1 MNRALA
7 AGFALILLAASACT
21 SQGHRSKP
29 PTQMIVAVSIDPA
42 SLNELL
48 IEGQTTATIVPL
60 IYSYLLTIDGDGAL
74 VPDVAT
80 EVPTLAN
87 KGISSDGLTITYR
100 LRKNVKWQ
108 DGAPLTARDVV
119 FSYDAVM
126 NPRNN
131 VPSRDGYGEIRR
143 VQAVNDYTVRVTLK
157 RPYAPILSWFLAPNQ
172 NYGIL
177 PAHLLARYPDLN
189 HVPYNA
195 RPVGSGPYR
204 VAEWVRGDHL
214 RLVRNT
220 SYYSG
225 PPPIPEITLKF
236 IADSNT
242 ILNQLRTGEVNGY
255 LNADSAFLREYEQ
268 IPRLAVRRVRIGG
281 MGTLMFNVA
290 DPAVRD
296 VRVRRAIAQSL
307 NLPEIVRN
315 ATRGAQVTT
324 QANRGL
330 FSWGYDASLR
340 ESPYDPANARRL
352 LTAAR
357 TPRTLLF
364 ETVSGNSVY
373 ASVGVQVQQALR
385 PLGITV
391 VMRSSTPALFYAPA
405 ADGGPMFGGKFQI
418 AFTEIL
424 TPADPDTQWYLGC
437 AQAAPN
443 GFNLSRFCDPVT
455 DRAEAAGIANYS
467 APVRRKYAS
476 IVQQRVAL
484 LLPYVPL
491 WQTNETFIV
500 PKTLR
505 GFDPSPES
513 PLWNAGRW
521 SL

>member
-1 MNRALA
+1 MV
-7 AGFALILLAASACT
+7 I
-21 SQGHRSKP
+21 
-29 PTQMIVAVSIDPA
+29 AVSIDPA

-60 IYSYLLTIDGDGAL
+60 IYSYLLTIDGNGKL

-87 KGISSDGLTITYR
+87 KGISPDGLTITYH
-100 LRKNVKWQ
+100 LRKDVKWQ
-108 DGAPLTARDVV
+108 DGVPLTARDIV

-143 VQAVNDYTVRVTLK
+143 LQAVDDYTVRVTLK

-177 PAHLLARYPDLN
+177 PAHLLARYPDIN

-195 RPVGSGPYR
+195 KPVGSGPYR
-204 VAEWVRGDHL
+204 VAEWVRGDHV

-220 SYYSG
+220 SYYAG
-225 PPPIPEITLKF
+225 RPAIPEITLKF

-242 ILNQLRTGEVNGY
+242 TLNQLRTGEVNAY
-255 LNADSAFLREYEQ
+255 FNADSAFLREYGQ
-268 IPRLAVRRVRIGG
+268 ISWLDVRRVRIGG
-281 MGTLMFNVA
+281 MGTLMFNVT
-290 DPAVRD
+290 DPAVSD
-296 VRVRRAIAQSL
+296 VRVRKAIAQSL

-315 ATRGAQVTT
+315 ATRGAQNTV

-330 FSWGYDASLR
+330 FSWGFDPSVPQTA
-340 ESPYDPANARRL
+340 YDPANAKRL
-352 LTAAR
+352 LKTVGA
-357 TPRTLLF
+357 PRSLTFATLA
-364 ETVSGNSVY
+364 GNSVD
-373 ASVGVQVQQALR
+373 ASVGVQLQQALR
-385 PLGITV
+385 PLGITL
-391 VMRSSTPALFYAPA
+391 VMRSFTPALFYAPA
-405 ADGGPMFGGKFQI
+405 ADGGPIFGGKFQI

-443 GFNLSRFCDPVT
+443 GFNLSRFCDPAT
-455 DRAEAAGIANYS
+455 DRAEAAGVANYDP
-467 APVRRKYAS
+467 AVRRKYAS
-476 IVQQRVAL
+476 IVQRRVAL
-484 LLPYVPL
+484 LVPYVPF

-500 PKTLR
+500 PKSLR
-505 GFDPSPES
+505 GFQPSPES
-513 PLWNAGRW
+513 ALWNAGRW
-521 SL
+521 SF